1 MSETNP
7 MRADAALCARGL
19 AASRERAQELISA
32 GLAWCDGSVI
42 KKAAQKVAPD
52 ALLEVRGECC
62 PYVSRGGFKLAHALD
77 AFGVDP
83 EALVCLDVGAS
94 TGGFTDVLL
103 QRGAKHVY
111 AVDVGSGQLAPVIA
125 ADARVTSMENMNAR
139 TLTPELF
146 PEPPVLGVMDVSF
159 ISIVKILP
167 ALHTVLGSGRLISLV
182 KPQFEAGPNAPRKK
196 GVISSAAVHER
207 VLRDLAALAPQC
219 GWRVRAYTAS
229 PIAGT
234 QGNIEFLADLIPD
247 DGCTPLPE
255 RDAIR
260 ALVRQAHADV
270 RRQSG

>member
-111 AVDVGSGQLAPVIA
+111 AVDVGSGQLAPAIA

-146 PEPPVLGVMDVSF
+146 PELPVLGVMDVSF

-167 ALHTVLGSGRLISLV
+167 ALES
-182 KPQFEAGPNAPRKK
+182 EMAG
-196 GVISSAAVHER
+196 AATGFPYPGAKLHAILDIDDREKALR
-207 VLRDLAALAPQC
+207 VAAILRD
-219 GWRVRAYTAS
+219 V
-229 PIAGT
+229 
-234 QGNIEFLADLIPD
+234 
-247 DGCTPLPE
+247 TPLPKPKRKKE
-255 RDAIR
+255 TAGR
-260 ALVRQAHADV
+260 
-270 RRQSG
+270 G

>member
-111 AVDVGSGQLAPVIA
+111 AVDVGSGQLAPAIA

-146 PEPPVLGVMDVSF
+146 PELPVLGVMDVSF

-167 ALHTVLGSGRLISLV
+167 ALRAVLGSGRLISLV

-207 VLRDLAALAPQC
+207 VLAGSGGARSAVRLAGARLRGLAHR
-219 GWRVRAYTAS
+219 GH
-229 PIAGT
+229 AG
-234 QGNIEFLADLIPD
+234 
-247 DGCTPLPE
+247 
-255 RDAIR
+255 
-260 ALVRQAHADV
+260 
-270 RRQSG
+270 